1 MSYQCLL
8 PSLLIQDYYSE
19 SSECNKR
26 YGATAQLPFKV
37 MIMQPHPSLVKH
49 YQSSEKKQ
57 PFLRKLFDDSAKH
70 YEGIAKWG
78 WFNSGDWYRR
88 MALRRAGL
96 RGGMKTIDVAAGTGI
111 TARAIL
117 DIVGDK
123 QLVTCIEPSAG
134 MIVES
139 KKLLDCEH
147 IQAEAE
153 SIPLDDAQYDFLTM
167 GFALR
172 HVDNLDKAFAEYC
185 RVLKPGGKALILD
198 VTTPENPVGYFF
210 MKLYFKT
217 LLPFFTRVFTR
228 SHSAHYLMAYYW
240 DTMENMVDRA
250 EVVSLLEDACFSQV
264 NVRLNLGIFTEYEA
278 IK

>member
-1 MSYQCLL
+1 M
-8 PSLLIQDYYSE
+8 
-19 SSECNKR
+19 K
-26 YGATAQLPFKV
+26 
-37 MIMQPHPSLVKH
+37 PHPSLLKH
-49 YQSSEKKQ
+49 YQSTDDKQ
-57 PFLRKLFDDSAKH
+57 PFLRKIFDDSAKH

-96 RGGMKTIDVAAGTGI
+96 RAGMKTIDVAAGTGI

-123 QLVTCIEPSAG
+123 HLVTCVEPSAG

-153 SIPLDDAQYDFLTM
+153 SMPLEEQQYDFLTM

-172 HVDNLDKAFAEYC
+172 HVDNLDEAFIEYC

-198 VTTPENPVGYFF
+198 VTTPENPLGYFF

-217 LLPFFTRVFTR
+217 LLPFFTRVFTG
-228 SHSAHYLMAYYW
+228 SQPAHYLMAYYW
-240 DTMENMVDRA
+240 ETMENMVDSE
-250 EVVSLLEDACFSQV
+250 EVLSLLKKAGFSQV
-264 NVRLNLGIFTEYEA
+264 TMRLNLGIFTEYEA